1 MYRGMSEADRLHN
14 RHERSRL
21 VAAPPED
28 LCLVFANS
36 RSWRTSDQPVEKL
49 HAFADLMAWCQ
60 TAKAL
65 DPASAA
71 QLRQWAQHSGRV
83 AAGLF
88 DEAIATRETIYRLFS
103 ATAVNTEPAVA
114 DVEILNQLLART
126 PGRAAVTLTAA
137 GNRWRLPPAA
147 PAVASLLAPVIW
159 SAGDLLTGERLAR
172 VRLCANEKC
181 SWLFLDDSKAG
192 TRRWCAMRA
201 CGNRAKAHRHYL
213 RKTKSAHAQTPQ

>member
-1 MYRGMSEADRLHN
+1 M
-14 RHERSRL
+14 RL
-21 VAAPPED
+21 VAAPSED

-36 RSWRTSDQPVEKL
+36 RSWRPSDQPVEKL
-49 HAFADLMAWCQ
+49 HSFADLMAWCR
-60 TAKAL
+60 TTKSL
-65 DPASAA
+65 DPASAD
-71 QLRQWAQHSGRV
+71 QLRLWAQHNARV
-83 AAGLF
+83 AAHLF

-103 ATAVNTEPAVA
+103 ETAENAPPAA
-114 DVEILNQLLART
+114 PDIETLNHLLART
-126 PGRAAVTLTAA
+126 PGRVAVTIAAA

-181 SWLFLDDSKAG
+181 RWLFLDDSKAG

-213 RKTKSAHAQTPQ
+213 RKTKPARAQAPQ

>member
-1 MYRGMSEADRLHN
+1 MYRGMSEAGRLQ
-14 RHERSRL
+14 ERMRL
-21 VAAPPED
+21 VAAPSED

-36 RSWRTSDQPVEKL
+36 LSWRPSDQPVEKL
-49 HAFADLMAWCQ
+49 HAFADLVAWCQ
-60 TAKAL
+60 TAQSL
-65 DPASAA
+65 DPAGAD
-71 QLRQWAQHSGRV
+71 QLRQWAQHNTRV
-83 AAGLF
+83 AANLF

-103 ATAVNTEPAVA
+103 ATAENSQPAAA
-114 DVEILNQLLART
+114 DIETLNRLLART
-126 PGRAAVTLTAA
+126 PGRAAVTIAAA
-137 GNRWRLPPAA
+137 GNRWCLPPVV

-181 SWLFLDDSKAG
+181 RWLFLDDSKAG

-213 RKTKSAHAQTPQ
+213 RKIRPARAPASQ

>member
-1 MYRGMSEADRLHN
+1 MYRGMSEAGRLRDRM
-14 RHERSRL
+14 RL

-36 RSWRTSDQPVEKL
+36 RSWRPSDQPVEKL
-49 HAFADLMAWCQ
+49 HSFADLLAWCQ
-60 TAKAL
+60 TTKSL
-65 DPASAA
+65 DPASAD
-71 QLRQWAQHSGRV
+71 QIRQWAQHNARV

-103 ATAVNTEPAVA
+103 ATAENARPAVT
-114 DVEILNQLLART
+114 DVETLNRLLGRT
-126 PGRAAVTLTAA
+126 PGRAAVMVTAA

-181 SWLFLDDSKAG
+181 RWLFLDDSKAG

-213 RKTKSAHAQTPQ
+213 RKTKPARTQAPQ

>member
-1 MYRGMSEADRLHN
+1 MSEADRLQD
-14 RHERSRL
+14 RMRL

-36 RSWRTSDQPVEKL
+36 RSWRPSDQPVEKL
-49 HAFADLMAWCQ
+49 HSFADLMAWCR
-60 TAKAL
+60 TAKSL
-65 DPASAA
+65 DPASAD
-71 QLRQWAQHSGRV
+71 QLRLWAQHNARV
-83 AAGLF
+83 AAHLF

-103 ATAVNTEPAVA
+103 ATADNAQPAVA
-114 DVEILNQLLART
+114 DVETLNRLLART
-126 PGRAAVTLTAA
+126 PGRVAVTLAAA

-172 VRLCANEKC
+172 VRLCANDKC
-181 SWLFLDDSKAG
+181 RWLFLDDSKAG
-192 TRRWCAMRA
+192 TRRWCAMRS

-213 RKTKSAHAQTPQ
+213 RKTKPARAQAPQ

>member
-1 MYRGMSEADRLHN
+1 MYRGMSEADRLQD
-14 RHERSRL
+14 RMRL
-21 VAAPPED
+21 VAAPAED

-36 RSWRTSDQPVEKL
+36 RSWRPSDQPVEKL
-49 HAFADLMAWCQ
+49 HSFADLMAWCR
-60 TAKAL
+60 TAKSL
-65 DPASAA
+65 DPASAD
-71 QLRQWAQHSGRV
+71 QLRLWAQHNARV
-83 AAGLF
+83 AANLF

-103 ATAVNTEPAVA
+103 ATAENAQPAA
-114 DVEILNQLLART
+114 PDIETLNRLLART
-126 PGRAAVTLTAA
+126 PGRVAVTVAAA

-181 SWLFLDDSKAG
+181 RWLFLDDSKAG
-192 TRRWCAMRA
+192 TRRWCTMRA

-213 RKTKSAHAQTPQ
+213 RKIKPARAQAPQ